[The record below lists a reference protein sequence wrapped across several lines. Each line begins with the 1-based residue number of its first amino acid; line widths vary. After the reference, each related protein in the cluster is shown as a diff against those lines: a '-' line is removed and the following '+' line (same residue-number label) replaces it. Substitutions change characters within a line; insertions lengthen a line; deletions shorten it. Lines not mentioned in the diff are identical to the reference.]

1 MASLD
6 EDLNQLGSRLLR
18 FRATESVSALSAI
31 VKDLEA
37 DAVFFNHLYDPISM
51 VRDNEVK
58 GALHAMGITCTSF
71 TGDVLLEPWELI
83 DEKGQPFSCFDDF
96 WEAHKSQAVPDPL
109 PPPPALPPISPSLSA
124 SGHTNLEIM
133 TPEEEMSNAQLEYHW
148 SPGST
153 SARQALEVFVKS
165 GRLEKFTKDR
175 AKTDRNSTS
184 RLSPHIHFGEVSVRR
199 IYSETKKATFEW
211 DEKRSS
217 TAAVHEF
224 LRQLGF
230 REYSRYL
237 SFHFPFTHER
247 SLLEHLRA
255 VPWRMDQALFKAW
268 RTGTT
273 GYPLVDAGMREIW
286 STGWM
291 HNRIRVVAAS
301 FMVKNLLLPW
311 QWGLK
316 HYWDALLDADLEC
329 DALGWQ
335 YCAGCLE
342 DAHPFSYFIDL
353 KEESKRFDP
362 DGNYVRRWLPVLA
375 RLPKQY
381 IHAPWDAPPEILADA
396 GVELGLN
403 YPFPVIDMEESIS
416 ALGAAAEVVESV
428 AAEAAVANSDSGNR
442 IVILDGGQTTTVSSG
457 NTCRSRGPFRQA
469 TYPVPFAATKVWG
482 NKASVL
488 PEQST
493 QRSSAPCGR
502 AEQVEEKYI
511 ADKKKDNKEREREEV
526 ESNGIVEAALV
537 KPGGINYH
545 GSNHGSSTIGNI
557 PVLSKTG
564 HPAQK
569 LDEEKVIDG
578 PEAKRYKFSPA
589 STF

>member
-1 MASLD
+1 MKY
-6 EDLNQLGSRLLR
+6 
-18 FRATESVSALSAI
+18 RATDSTSALSAI
-31 VKDLEA
+31 VKDMGA

-58 GALHAMGITCTSF
+58 AALLSMGIACTSF
-71 TGDVLLEPWELI
+71 TGDVLCEPWELV
-83 DEKGQPFSCFDDF
+83 DDKGQPFSCFDDF
-96 WEAHKSQAVPDPL
+96 WSAHKAKAVPDPL
-109 PPPPALPPISPSLSA
+109 PPPTALPPIPPCLSA
-124 SGHTNLEIM
+124 CGHADLEIM

-148 SPGST
+148 SPGS
-153 SARQALEVFVKS
+153 AAACQALQVFVNS
-165 GRLEKFTKDR
+165 GRLQKFTKDR
-175 AKTDRNSTS
+175 AKTDRTSTS
-184 RLSPHIHFGEVSVRR
+184 RLSPHIHFGEISVRR

-211 DEKRSS
+211 NEDGS

-353 KEESKRFDP
+353 KEESKKFDP

-381 IHAPWDAPPEILADA
+381 IHAPWEAPPQILADA

-428 AAEAAVANSDSGNR
+428 AAEAAEVTSGSGR
-442 IVILDGGQTTTVSSG
+442 IVDINNNGGQTTASSG
-457 NTCRSRGPFRQA
+457 NTCKSRGPFRQA

-482 NKASVL
+482 AVGL
-488 PEQST
+488 LGDQST
-493 QRSSAPCGR
+493 QRSSAP
-502 AEQVEEKYI
+502 
-511 ADKKKDNKEREREEV
+511 DNDNNKLGQSVGKEREEV
-526 ESNGIVEAALV
+526 ESNGNVESTR
-537 KPGGINYH
+537 PRGIN
-545 GSNHGSSTIGNI
+545 GSNKGSSTAGIVPALSDKPLG
-557 PVLSKTG
+557 PRGSSLVGVLGSALVQETYSSAGKSM
-564 HPAQK
+564 HPDQK
-569 LDEEKVIDG
+569 LDERKAIDA
-578 PEAKRYKFSPA
+578 PEAKRYKLSSA
-589 STF
+589 GGH